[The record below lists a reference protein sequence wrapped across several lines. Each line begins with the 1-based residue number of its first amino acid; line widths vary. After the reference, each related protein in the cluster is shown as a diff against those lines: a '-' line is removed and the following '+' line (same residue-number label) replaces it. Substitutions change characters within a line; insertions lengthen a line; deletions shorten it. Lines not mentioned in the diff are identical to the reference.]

1 MGTVGSGRLAR
12 VSIGAAQGGRW
23 IEGRHGSDIRNIGDC
38 TARWR
43 LVSVVGR
50 RPLTLA
56 AAAQKLTKHTS
67 GNGAKVAA
75 DLALLAFCLHS
86 GAMHAKAAS
95 VLPTHSRSRV

>member
-12 VSIGAAQGGRW
+12 VGIGAAQGGRW

-38 TARWR
+38 TACWR

-56 AAAQKLTKHTS
+56 AAAQKLTKHAS
-67 GNGAKVAA
+67 GGKGAKVAA
-75 DLALLAFCLHS
+75 DLALLAFLL
-86 GAMHAKAAS
+86 A
-95 VLPTHSRSRV
+95 